1 MTAHLAVAAAA
12 LLAAGLTLYS
22 GFGLGTLLL
31 PVFALFFPPAVAVAA
46 TAVVHGAN
54 NLFKIAL
61 VGRLTDRAIVL
72 RFGVPAIAAAFAGAA
87 LLGALAGAGE
97 ITRYEL
103 ASRTAVVTPLKL
115 VLGLLMLVFAV
126 FELAPRLRGLR
137 FERRHLVAGGLLSGF
152 FGGLSGH
159 QGALRSAFLAK
170 AGLSTEAFV
179 GTNATIGFL
188 VDVVRTAVYVAAF
201 WLAGAA
207 NPLGRSEW
215 PLVATGCLA
224 AFTGVVVGTRQLHK
238 VTMRTV
244 QTLTGLLLFV
254 LGAALAAGWL

>member
-12 LLAAGLTLYS
+12 LFAAGLALYS

-31 PVFALFFPPAVAVAA
+31 PVFTLFFPPAVAVAA

-54 NLFKIAL
+54 NLFKLAL
-61 VGRLTDRAIVL
+61 VGRHAERALLL
-72 RFGVPAIAAAFAGAA
+72 RFGVPAIGAAFAGAA

-97 ITRYEL
+97 LGRYAL
-103 ASRTAVVTPLKL
+103 LGRTAIVTPLKI
-115 VLGLLMLVFAV
+115 VLGLLMLVFAA
-126 FELAPRLRGLR
+126 FELVPRLRGLR
-137 FERRHLVAGGLLSGF
+137 FERRHLVVGGLLSGF

-179 GTNATIGFL
+179 GTNAAIGFL
-188 VDVVRTAVYVAAF
+188 VDVVRTAVYAAAF

-207 NPLGRSEW
+207 NPLGRGEW
-215 PLVATGCLA
+215 PLVVTGCLA
-224 AFTGVVVGTRQLHK
+224 AFTGVLLGSRYLHQ
-238 VTMRTV
+238 VTMRAV
-244 QTLTGLLLFV
+244 QTLAGTLLV
-254 LGAALAAGWL
+254 ALGAALAAGWL